1 MNILRFRRYDILV
14 CLACLAL
21 LSSFAF
27 YAVKGPRGYSYQ
39 ASLEEQI
46 DELNAENI
54 KLADE
59 KAALEK
65 QVRLLR
71 PESVDRDMLEQL
83 ARTEL
88 KMAYPNA
95 VVVLQNNEINQAE

>member
-1 MNILRFRRYDILV
+1 MNILRFRRYDLLV

-21 LSSFAF
+21 LSSFAW
-27 YAVKGPRGYSYQ
+27 YAAKGPRGYNYQ
-39 ASLEEQI
+39 ASLEQQI

-59 KAALEK
+59 KASLEK
-65 QVRLLR
+65 QVRLVR

-88 KMAYPNA
+88 KMTHPSSL
-95 VVVLQNNEINQAE
+95 VVLQNNENTQTE